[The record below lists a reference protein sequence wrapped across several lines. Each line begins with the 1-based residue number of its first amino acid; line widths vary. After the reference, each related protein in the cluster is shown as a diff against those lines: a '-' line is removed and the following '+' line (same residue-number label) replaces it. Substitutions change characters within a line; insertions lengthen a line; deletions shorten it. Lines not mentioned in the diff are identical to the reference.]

1 MPVLSTTEKEVLK
14 SFVEYLNRIHPGEIT
29 KIILYGS
36 RARGDHL
43 LDSDM
48 DILVLVKDKKI
59 IDRDKIYDFVL
70 DSELEHGIDISVNIY
85 ESEQFSKLV
94 MLNTPFATNVVKK
107 GETLWT
113 LYMVKTWLSTDC
125 NPQKNV

>member
-1 MPVLSTTEKEVLK
+1 M
-14 SFVEYLNRIHPGEIT
+14 HPGEIT
-29 KIILYGS
+29 KVLLYGS
-36 RARGDHL
+36 RARGDHR

-48 DILVLVKDKKI
+48 DVLILVKDKKN

-85 ESEQFSKLV
+85 ENEQFNKL
-94 MLNTPFATNVVKK
+94 LQINAPFATNVVKE

-113 LYMVKTWLSTDC
+113 L
-125 NPQKNV
+125 